1 MMNKKA
7 IALLSGGLDSMLAV
21 KMMVDQG
28 IEVIAVN
35 FTSPFCNCSPRKD
48 GCKHQAKR
56 VAEELGILIRVIPK
70 GMDYMKLVENP
81 PHGYG
86 RGMNPCIDCR
96 IYMLRKAKELMA
108 SMGASFIITGE
119 VLGQRPMSQH
129 RQALQLIEKE
139 SGLQGFIIRP
149 LSAHHFPPTVPE
161 LEGLV
166 DRQKLLAISGRSRKC
181 QIQLAKN
188 LGLRDYPCPAGGCL
202 LTDRLMASRLTDI
215 FLHIPNYTIEDLL
228 FLRIG
233 RHFRLSPVLKVI
245 LGRNKEENERICAL
259 AKSGSVLF
267 YPTGFRGPT
276 AVASGVSDSLSDQTI
291 GQIIVR
297 YSRDGKNY
305 YLIRK
310 QIVGGEE
317 SMFSVGGKFPQEKL
331 RQLCIGRQ
339 NGRNQ

>member
-1 MMNKKA
+1 
-7 IALLSGGLDSMLAV
+7 MLAV
-21 KMMVDQG
+21 KMMLGQG

-35 FTSPFCNCSPRKD
+35 FTGPFCNCSPRKE

-56 VAEELGILIRVIPK
+56 VAEELGIPIRVIPK
-70 GMDYMKLVENP
+70 GMDYMKMVENP

-108 SMGASFIITGE
+108 SMGASFIVTGE

-129 RQALQLIEKE
+129 RQTLQLIEKE

-149 LSAHHFPPTVPE
+149 LSAQHFSPTLPE

-166 DRQKLLAISGRSRKC
+166 DRQRLLAISGRSRKS

-202 LTDRLMASRLTDI
+202 LTDRLMASRLRDI
-215 FLHIPNYTIEDLL
+215 FFHIPNYTIEDLL

-233 RHFRLSPVLKVI
+233 RHFRLSPRLKLIV
-245 LGRNKEENERICAL
+245 GRNREENERIWAL
-259 AKSGSVLF
+259 APRGSILF
-267 YPTGFRGPT
+267 HPAGFRGPIALARGILDLT
-276 AVASGVSDSLSDQTI
+276 SEKTI
-291 GQIIVR
+291 GEILARFSQ
-297 YSRDGKNY
+297 DGKNC

-310 QIVGGEE
+310 QVVGGEE
-317 SMFSVGGKFPQEKL
+317 AMFSVEGKFAQEKL
-331 RQLCIGRQ
+331 RQFCIGGQ